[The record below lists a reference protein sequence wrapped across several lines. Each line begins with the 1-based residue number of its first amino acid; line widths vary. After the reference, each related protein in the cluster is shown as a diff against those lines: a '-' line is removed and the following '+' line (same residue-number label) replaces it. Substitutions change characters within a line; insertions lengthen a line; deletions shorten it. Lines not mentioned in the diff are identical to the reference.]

1 MLRFYESR
9 SSRFLLWLALAI
21 ILALPLSLIIALVWL
36 RWNILQT
43 MYLRKAGIDWFGTV
57 FYEGYTFIFAA
68 LFSCLTINPRPQ
80 RSQLYDISNWG
91 EWLQRRISM
100 APSKP
105 IPIRFGVSK
114 SLWAFWQLVK
124 WSISFAFLSYFNGL
138 PGLGNLTVPMLMVL
152 KGFGDWRLL
161 PRILTL
167 PIILPSG
174 EELLS
179 LIPTLESQYRL
190 LYAITLSILGIASLR
205 LGIRLVGEF
214 LLEQGNAWIRD
225 VFVIL
230 SLIVL
235 GIILGSPL
243 RPMDA
248 TMPYDFAL
256 TVILLAAFVT
266 MATLFHFG
274 VLGGNL
280 SFSKRRR
287 ILLTGI
293 ALIVSFALLGDV
305 AIIAWYRVNWNNKW
319 VEYEWM
325 PLTRNRIEVTRWAS
339 GVDNIPEYPIQQAPT
354 GNVEKLLSLVRQW
367 DQDAAYTKMK
377 GQIGV
382 NWMTLSDSDI
392 IYYNG
397 REYWVAPT
405 TIYYPSDDWI
415 SRHIIYTHASRIIV
429 LDSHSGDYVPV
440 KECFGLEDEPR
451 IYYGEGFEEHVYTGV
466 RGFSEIENITYS
478 GEPDYVLSGWERAL
492 WFLSEGQ
499 LGFAFTPPQESI
511 SMLYNRDILK
521 RVKDIL
527 IYGLE
532 VDPDAYPVSDG
543 ERLYYLVQVY
553 VNYPLHTDFSASS
566 YLRFFAVVL
575 VDMEDGR
582 LQGFIVGKPDG
593 FLVDF
598 YRSYY
603 KSWGEPPSWL
613 IPQLRYPERLLGLP
627 NEAGQLDVHFYY
639 HVEDPT
645 VWRSRSDFFERPAQT
660 QVHYIVMLVGE
671 EPQFVGIQLVEFE
684 QSPGRNLAG
693 LYVSYGGPLL
703 GKIELYRVTSSS
715 STQLIGPSAALQAVE
730 TDKFVQQQRSLLPNN
745 RLGNILLYSIGGSLY
760 YFIPVYIL
768 TRVAEAVTT
777 KLAFVVAID
786 AQTGT
791 KVVAG
796 NSAAEAYAL
805 LIGLVPPTEV
815 GKEGRLKRLKEAFTS
830 RGILLIEPSA
840 LRANVEILIANL
852 TYVEEGQW
860 NQISSAIDEFI
871 LNYVEGNALKEVYC
885 WYSGSD
891 TVYFGTM
898 EAKGGIVKLNYF
910 SVKYG

>member
-1 MLRFYESR
+1 
-9 SSRFLLWLALAI
+9 
-21 ILALPLSLIIALVWL
+21 
-36 RWNILQT
+36 
-43 MYLRKAGIDWFGTV
+43 MYLRKAGIDWFKTV
-57 FYEGYTFIFAA
+57 FYEGCTFIFAA
-68 LFSCLTINPRPQ
+68 LFACLTINPRPQ
-80 RSQLYDISNWG
+80 KSQLYDISNWG
-91 EWLQRRISM
+91 EWLQRRIGM
-100 APSKP
+100 GPSKP
-105 IPIRFGVSK
+105 IPIRLGVPR
-114 SLWAFWQLVK
+114 SLWIFWQLLK
-124 WSISFAFLSYFNGL
+124 WSIAFAFLSYFNGL

-152 KGFGDWRLL
+152 KGFGDWKLL
-161 PRILTL
+161 PRIVTL
-167 PIILPSG
+167 PIFLPSG
-174 EELLS
+174 EELVS
-179 LIPTLESQYRL
+179 LIPTLEGQYRL
-190 LYAITLSILGIASLR
+190 LYAIALSILGMAALR
-205 LGIRLVGEF
+205 LSIRLVGEF

-225 VFVIL
+225 IFIVL

-235 GIILGSPL
+235 GIILGSPFW
-243 RPMDA
+243 PMDA

-256 TVILLAAFVT
+256 TVILLAAFTT

-280 SFSKRRR
+280 SFGKRRR

-293 ALIVSFALLGDV
+293 ALMVSAAFLCDAG
-305 AIIAWYRVNWNNKW
+305 IIAWYRVNWNNNW
-319 VEYEWM
+319 IQFEWM
-325 PLTRNRIEVTRWAS
+325 PLTKNKIEVTRWAS
-339 GVDNIPEYPIQQAPT
+339 DVDKIAEYPIQQAPT
-354 GNVEKLLSLVRQW
+354 GNVERLLSLVRQW

-415 SRHIIYTHASRIIV
+415 SRHLIYTHASRIII
-429 LDSHSGDYVPV
+429 LDSHSGEFVSV
-440 KECFGLEDEPR
+440 KECFGLEHEPL
-451 IYYGEGFEEHVYTGV
+451 IYYGEGFRENVYTGV
-466 RGFSEIENITYS
+466 KGFNEIENVTYK

-511 SMLYNRDILK
+511 AMLYNRDILK
-521 RVKDIL
+521 RVEDIL

-543 ERLYYLVQVY
+543 ERLYYLVQVCI
-553 VNYPLHTDFSASS
+553 NYPLHTEFSGSS
-566 YLRFFAVVL
+566 YMRFFAVIL

-593 FLVDF
+593 FLLDF

-603 KSWGEPPSWL
+603 GSWGEIPSWL

-627 NEAGQLDVHFYY
+627 GRAGQLDVHFLY
-639 HVEDPT
+639 HVDDPT
-645 VWRSRSDFFERPAQT
+645 VWRSRSDFFERPLQT
-660 QVHYIVMLVGE
+660 QVHYIVMMVGE
-671 EPQFVGIQLVEFE
+671 EPHFVGIQLVEFE

-693 LYVSYGGPLL
+693 LYIAYGGPLL
-703 GKIELYRVTSSS
+703 GKIELYKVTGSASM
-715 STQLIGPSAALQAVE
+715 QLIGPSAALQAVE

-777 KLAFVVAID
+777 KMAFIVAID
-786 AQTGT
+786 ALTGT
-791 KVVAG
+791 RVVAG

-805 LIGLVPPTEV
+805 LTGATPTTEV
-815 GKEGRLKRLKEAFTS
+815 GKEGRLRRLKEAFTS
-830 RGILLIEPSA
+830 KGIKIIEPTA

-852 TYVEEGQW
+852 TYVSEEQW
-860 NQISSAIDEFI
+860 NQVSLAIDEFI
-871 LNYVEGNALKEVYC
+871 LNYVEGGTLKEVYC

-891 TVYFGTM
+891 MVYFGTM
-898 EAKGGIVKLNYF
+898 EAERGIVKLNYL